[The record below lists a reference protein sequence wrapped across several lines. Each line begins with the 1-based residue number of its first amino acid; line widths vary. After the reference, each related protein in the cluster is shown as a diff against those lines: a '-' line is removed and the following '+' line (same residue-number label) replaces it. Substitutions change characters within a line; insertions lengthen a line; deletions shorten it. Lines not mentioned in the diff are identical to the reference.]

1 MDKFLVLEG
10 APRIYSVVKGAV
22 DETFKHFV
30 TIQVNNNKISMTKR
44 VLRGRSCSY
53 AAVNQSHLWNINDS
67 RIPMWGLY
75 RSYVP
80 SLVQSHKTTTTSVSC
95 SSRNLIR
102 TLEIVILLLQIFYL
116 LIKMMM
122 MKASSVPPNTCL
134 AMDPVWATARSL
146 AVWQVQQCS
155 WWNDEPDET
164 IVDMSYFTTMLR
176 TTNNKKRLIGLL
188 SSLSH
193 LKEGRKSGQSLHTSN
208 VQ

>member
-80 SLVQSHKTTTTSVSC
+80 SLVQSHKTTTTTSVSC

-134 AMDPVWATARSL
+134 AMDPV
-146 AVWQVQQCS
+146 
-155 WWNDEPDET
+155 
-164 IVDMSYFTTMLR
+164 
-176 TTNNKKRLIGLL
+176 
-188 SSLSH
+188 
-193 LKEGRKSGQSLHTSN
+193 
-208 VQ
+208 

>member
-1 MDKFLVLEG
+1 MQTKSHLTIKITPRWLTPAHIFGRLSNGQIPCTGALEG

-30 TIQVNNNKISMTKR
+30 TIHVNNNKKR

-75 RSYVP
+75 SRSYVS
-80 SLVQSHKTTTTSVSC
+80 SLVQSYKTTTTSVSC

-116 LIKMMM
+116 MIKMM
-122 MKASSVPPNTCL
+122 MKASSVPKYLPGL
-134 AMDPVWATARSL
+134 DPVWATARSL
-146 AVWQVQQCS
+146 AVRSTVLMLKWWTRWSHCWYELFYYYVTYPQQ
-155 WWNDEPDET
+155 
-164 IVDMSYFTTMLR
+164 
-176 TTNNKKRLIGLL
+176 
-188 SSLSH
+188 
-193 LKEGRKSGQSLHTSN
+193 
-208 VQ
+208 